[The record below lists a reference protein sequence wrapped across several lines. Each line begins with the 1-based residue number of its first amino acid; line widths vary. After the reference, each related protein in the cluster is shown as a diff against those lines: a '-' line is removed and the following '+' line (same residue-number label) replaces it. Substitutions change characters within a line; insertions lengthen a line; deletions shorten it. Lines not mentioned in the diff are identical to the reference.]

1 MGVFGQA
8 LASLDARQL
17 TEVEMMS
24 NGVVGIEGLKLGASE
39 STLIDAQGKILV
51 HATTSCVLSVA

>member
-1 MGVFGQA
+1 
-8 LASLDARQL
+8 LDARQL
-17 TEVEMMS
+17 TAVEMMS